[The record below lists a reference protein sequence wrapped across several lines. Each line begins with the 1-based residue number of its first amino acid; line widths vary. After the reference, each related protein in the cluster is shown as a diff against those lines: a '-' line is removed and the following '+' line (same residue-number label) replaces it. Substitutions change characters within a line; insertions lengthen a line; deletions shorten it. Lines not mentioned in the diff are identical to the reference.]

1 MTMEYEARISERLA
15 FFHIDETVRQEISE
29 IWRLAEPKIPEI
41 LVRFYEHLHKI
52 PQLSE
57 MIGSRQQYLVKR
69 QSEHWGRLFSGRFD
83 AEYLDGI
90 RRIGRAHHMIGL
102 EPRWYI
108 GAYAFV
114 QGDLLR
120 HLAGK
125 HRFQG
130 MTLARKAAAMNKAVM
145 LDMDFAIS
153 IYQEILIEER
163 QRRGQI
169 LSDAI
174 AEFSG
179 AVEDSLRVADAAN
192 DTLTQTAAELNHA
205 TLEASTLADSVG
217 VTAERTS
224 SAMQAGAAATE
235 ELATSVRE
243 IGTQAARSADVAS
256 TAVERARHTKDAVAS
271 LAEQARQIGD
281 VVDLINQIAA
291 QTNLLALNATIEAAR
306 AGEAGKGFAVVA
318 QEVKTLAGQTAKAT
332 TDIGTRV
339 SAIQEATRTS
349 AVSIDEITRVI
360 EEVSTIAT
368 AIASAVEEQTA
379 VTSEIAEKVQDT
391 ADNTSEVVRSI
402 ERLGASTASASAASD
417 AVTGARD
424 QLDQQM
430 QRLRKDIDSFLVTAR
445 SA

>member
-1 MTMEYEARISERLA
+1 MAQNYQIDERLH
-15 FFHIDETVRQEISE
+15 FLGIDDSTRDEIRTV
-29 IWRLAEPKIPEI
+29 WRAVGPKIPSLLEK
-41 LVRFYEHLHKI
+41 FYDHLRKV
-52 PQLSE
+52 PGLSE
-57 MIGSRQQYLVKR
+57 MIGTRQAYLVKR
-69 QSEHWGRLFSGRFD
+69 QGEHWERLFNGRFD
-83 AEYLDGI
+83 AEYADGI
-90 RRIGRAHHMIGL
+90 RRVGRAHHKIGL

-108 GAYAFV
+108 GAYSFV
-114 QGDLLR
+114 QTELLQ
-120 HLAGK
+120 HLAHS

-130 MTLARKAAAMNKAVM
+130 MALARKASAMNKAVM

-153 IYQEILIEER
+153 IYQEILLEER

-174 AEFSG
+174 DEFSG
-179 AVEDSLRVADAAN
+179 AVEASLRVADTAN
-192 DTLTQTAAELNHA
+192 ETLTRTAVDLNHA
-205 TLEASTLADSVG
+205 TQEASALADNVG

-256 TAVERARHTKDAVAS
+256 TAVERAKLTKDAVAS

-332 TDIGTRV
+332 TEIGTRV
-339 SAIQEATRTS
+339 GAIQDATRTS
-349 AVSIDEITRVI
+349 AVSIDDIARVI

-368 AIASAVEEQTA
+368 SIASAVEEQTA
-379 VTSEIAEKVQDT
+379 VTSEIAENVQNT
-391 ADNTSEVVRSI
+391 ADDTSEVVSSI
-402 ERLGASTASASAASD
+402 ERLSASTASASAASD

-430 QRLRKDIDSFLVTAR
+430 QRLRKDIETFLVTAR

>member
-1 MTMEYEARISERLA
+1 MDFEDKIAERVAFFDISE
-15 FFHIDETVRQEISE
+15 DVRKEIVG
-29 IWRLAEPKIPEI
+29 IWRMSEKKIPEI
-41 LVRFYEHLHKI
+41 LTRFYDHLHKI
-52 PQLSE
+52 PHLSE
-57 MIGSRQQYLVKR
+57 MIGSRQTYLVKR
-69 QSEHWGRLFSGRFD
+69 QSEHWARLFSGRFD
-83 AEYLDGI
+83 GEYVDGI
-90 RRIGRAHHMIGL
+90 RRIGRAHHKIGL

-108 GAYAFV
+108 GAYSFV
-114 QGDLLR
+114 QDEILR
-120 HLAGK
+120 HLAQK

-130 MTLARKAAAMNKAVM
+130 VALARKASAMNKAVM

-153 IYQEILIEER
+153 VYQEILLEDR
-163 QRRGQI
+163 QRRGMI

-174 AEFSG
+174 SRFSG
-179 AVEDSLRVADAAN
+179 AVEDSLGIVDSAN
-192 DTLTQTAAELNHA
+192 RKLGLTAEELDSA
-205 TLEASTLADSVG
+205 MSEASTLADSVG
-217 VTAERTS
+217 GTAQRS
-224 SAMQAGAAATE
+224 SDAMQAGAAATE

-243 IGTQAARSADVAS
+243 IGAQAARSADVAA
-256 TAVERARHTKDAVAS
+256 TAVDRAQHTRGAVAS

-332 TDIGTRV
+332 TEIGTRV

-349 AVSIDEITRVI
+349 AISIDEIARVI
-360 EEVSTIAT
+360 EEVSSIAT

-379 VTSEIAEKVQDT
+379 VTAEIAEKVQDT
-391 ADNTSEVVRSI
+391 ADSTSEVVRSI
-402 ERLGASTASASAASD
+402 ERLGASTATANSASE
-417 AVTGARD
+417 AVSGARG

-430 QRLRKDIDSFLVTAR
+430 QRLRQDIDDFLVTAK